1 MSGERGGILGWKA
14 EHMSQALS
22 GWRSEEEEE
31 EEGEASER
39 EREHRVPKS
48 TDCK

>member
-1 MSGERGGILGWKA
+1 MSGEWGGILGWKA

-22 GWRSEEEEE
+22 GWSKEED
-31 EEGEASER
+31 GRRRAKR
-39 EREHRVPKS
+39 AEREHRVPKS